1 VRSCPSSPNSKHDQA
16 ASEARDVQAER
27 PGGARSRLTQTT
39 FTRRSGVD
47 LPITRPAVRTANDL
61 QGPPYRGLC
70 IWPSRYRTLPAFA
83 RRQVA
88 AGPSARFRSCL
99 SAAKARWSHTRIFG
113 HSYPI
118 RAGPLLMTASHRGQ
132 QNSPPDLPSERS
144 DTPHAFLRRP
154 TRALTSRPAAS
165 RYIGHTFAAST
176 ITTAAPV
183 SGLFTKHRRRFW

>member
-1 VRSCPSSPNSKHDQA
+1 MCRPSGQAALDPALRKPLLRGAPAWTCPS
-16 ASEARDVQAER
+16 RDLR
-27 PGGARSRLTQTT
+27 LGRRTIYRGRLTAA
-39 FTRRSGVD
+39 FAFG
-47 LPITRPAVRTANDL
+47 
-61 QGPPYRGLC
+61 
-70 IWPSRYRTLPAFA
+70 PSRYRTLPAFA